1 MRLILIINHRLPA
14 RITSD
19 CDLKRKLE
27 NKTKRSRDNGAT
39 TLISTISTC
48 KTMPNSNFCFSEVE
62 GFDVHRLLSKLVV

>member
-1 MRLILIINHRLPA
+1 MISHRLPA

-27 NKTKRSRDNGAT
+27 NKTKRSRNKGAT

-48 KTMPNSNFCFSEVE
+48 KTMPNSNFCFSELE
-62 GFDVHRLLSKLVV
+62 GSDVHPLLLKLVV